1 MNTHS
6 EGSTLLSYNHSIAM
20 EVKYTVVDTDARPV
34 LCILCTVKAEIL
46 VGFQNS
52 IPCKEE
58 LVNASYGL
66 FE

>member
-1 MNTHS
+1 
-6 EGSTLLSYNHSIAM
+6 M

-46 VGFQNS
+46 GGFQNS

-58 LVNASYGL
+58 LVDASYGL